1 MFTKGWGLYRFQ
13 LKYES
18 RSLTV
23 LLTEL
28 LREAHIYSQHQRQQ
42 TSGYECRYSGD
53 NTLRFGHSAISA
65 RLEETL
71 RQDTVT
77 ESHHVVAELPREVSL
92 DRMARGRRRYGT
104 LGDADAVTVPEARAE
119 ARRLIAA
126 FTETVKNVGGPRT
139 PGHPM
144 TAFAEEFLDR
154 QARHWKPRTQ
164 ETNRRIVRKN
174 ILPAF
179 DHLTVDAVTVEHVR
193 DWFASMRDRPGVA
206 NRAMPVLSMMMR
218 RAELWGY
225 RVHNSNPCRNTRRYR
240 MKPMER
246 FLTADEMARLNAVLT
261 RDEFWCP
268 NVVAIVRLLML
279 TGCRFG
285 EIASLEWDW
294 IKDKRIYLPDSK
306 SGPRTV
312 WLSGAARAVT
322 DAIPRYSPDCPY
334 LFPAR
339 PPTRPVANIAFQWD
353 RIRDEAGLPGLRLHD
368 LRHSWA
374 STAAANGVD
383 MVTIAKLLGHA
394 LVETTERY
402 VHLSDQSV
410 ADAADRV
417 SNRIHAALAGS
428 GRGARGRMRS
438 CPGLS
443 TAEQNQSTRAEQN

>member
-1 MFTKGWGLYRFQ
+1 MNKKSAFARRVRAAKPRDKRHEIRDDVVSGLALAIQPTGVRTYF
-13 LKYES
+13 LS
-18 RSLTV
+18 RMV
-23 LLTEL
+23 
-28 LREAHIYSQHQRQQ
+28 
-42 TSGYECRYSGD
+42 
-53 NTLRFGHSAISA
+53 
-65 RLEETL
+65 
-71 RQDTVT
+71 
-77 ESHHVVAELPREVSL
+77 
-92 DRMARGRRRYGT
+92 RGRRRYANIGS
-104 LGDADAVTVPEARAE
+104 ADAMTIPEARRE
-119 ARRLIAA
+119 ARRLIASYVEPA
-126 FTETVKNVGGPRT
+126 KKDSGPRA

-154 QARHWKPRTQ
+154 QAHRWKPRTLQ
-164 ETNRRIVRKN
+164 ANSRIVRKD

-179 DHLTVDAVTVEHVR
+179 GDFTVDAITVEQVR
-193 DWFASMRDRPGVA
+193 DWFAAMSDRPGLA
-206 NRAMPVLSMMMR
+206 NRSMPVLSLMMR
-218 RAELWGY
+218 MAELWGY

-268 NVVAIVRLLML
+268 HIIAIVRLLML

-294 IKDKRIYLPDSK
+294 IKDKRIHLPDSK

-312 WLSGAARAVT
+312 WLSSAARAVI

-339 PPTRPVANIAFQWD
+339 PPTRPIDNIAFHWD

-374 STAAANGVD
+374 STAAVNGVD

-428 GRGARGRMRS
+428 GAEREGGARHAHS
-438 CPGLS
+438 
-443 TAEQNQSTRAEQN
+443 

>member
-1 MFTKGWGLYRFQ
+1 MTEKSTFARRVRAAKPRAT
-13 LKYES
+13 KYEVRDDVVIGLALAIQPTGVRTYFLS
-18 RSLTV
+18 RMV
-23 LLTEL
+23 
-28 LREAHIYSQHQRQQ
+28 
-42 TSGYECRYSGD
+42 
-53 NTLRFGHSAISA
+53 
-65 RLEETL
+65 
-71 RQDTVT
+71 
-77 ESHHVVAELPREVSL
+77 
-92 DRMARGRRRYGT
+92 RGRRRYANIGS
-104 LGDADAVTVPEARAE
+104 ADALTIPEARRE
-119 ARRLIAA
+119 ARRLIASYIEPA
-126 FTETVKNVGGPRT
+126 KKDSGPRT

-154 QARHWKPRTQ
+154 QAHRWKPRTV
-164 ETNRRIVRKN
+164 ETNSRIVRKD

-179 DHLTVDAVTVEHVR
+179 GDLTVDAITVEQVR
-193 DWFASMRDRPGVA
+193 DWFASMSARPGIA

-218 RAELWGY
+218 MAELWGY
-225 RVHNSNPCRNTRRYR
+225 RAHNSNPCRKTRRYKT
-240 MKPMER
+240 KPMER

-294 IKDKRIYLPDSK
+294 IKDKRIHLPDSK

-312 WLSGAARAVT
+312 WLSSAARAVI
-322 DAIPRYSPDCPY
+322 DAIPRYSADCPY

-339 PPTRPVANIAFQWD
+339 PPTQPIDNIAFHWD
-353 RIRDEAGLPGLRLHD
+353 RIRDEAGLTGLRLHD

-374 STAAANGVD
+374 SVAAVNGVD

-410 ADAADRV
+410 TDAADRV
-417 SNRIHAALAGS
+417 SRRIHAALT
-428 GRGARGRMRS
+428 GRGAERKGESDHARS
-438 CPGLS
+438 
-443 TAEQNQSTRAEQN
+443 